1 MQAHV
6 ALLFAAG
13 SDRAAE
19 RSVGDVVQ
27 KLARFKHTS
36 HAASDNDGQFQA
48 FSGDRMIRISR
59 SGPSRVSDT
68 APNASNKSPSSL
80 G

>member
-36 HAASDNDGQFQA
+36 HATSDNNGHIP
-48 FSGDRMIRISR
+48 GILR
-59 SGPSRVSDT
+59 
-68 APNASNKSPSSL
+68 
-80 G
+80 

>member
-13 SDRAAE
+13 RDQAAE
-19 RSVGDVVQ
+19 RSVGDAVK

-36 HAASDNDGQFQA
+36 HATSDNNGHIP
-48 FSGDRMIRISR
+48 GILR
-59 SGPSRVSDT
+59 
-68 APNASNKSPSSL
+68 
-80 G
+80 